1 MIHTIPS
8 FVMLSPAWRLRACLV
23 AAIVASAPGLAEAGA
38 QNIPCRQPF
47 IFRDAAV
54 NVVVLPYE
62 SAPGLPTA
70 GGIGERLAGL
80 MQLEVLRSIAKFG
93 SVGAVQ
99 MVGSAADCDPDLVIG
114 KLLGRLPG
122 APTTLRPG
130 HGLVVVWGRFYNE
143 GGNVFVQTFCRLI
156 RAGADETFELVAGGR
171 PFSAQISAQAFAC
184 APRKVT
190 VPDLKN
196 FEEQF
201 LRSTIVRA
209 TPQDSASGTPMPS
222 APQPYWISDTQ
233 GDWMKIASQ
242 GGLQGW
248 IRLSGARD
256 AWSLAR
262 WLPELTYIE
271 GMAGYL
277 RSRIAAKQS
286 SPVRVEW
293 LENAA
298 RALAEYEKSLDTQPA
313 ADTAPR
319 SGWRT
324 ALAAAVQLQLRGILA
339 TLKPQASADDRAAA
353 LGLFERAATTI
364 PHDGNARNLVAVMR
378 LSQALG
384 SSDPGPALKEAADDL
399 LRALGADPA
408 NPRLLANLQGAY
420 EALLAQSGTA
430 TPLLTDDER
439 RAITERLGA
448 IKQVRSAKPG

>member
-1 MIHTIPS
+1 MIQTIPS
-8 FVMLSPAWRLRACLV
+8 FFVLSPAWRLRACLV
-23 AAIVASAPGLAEAGA
+23 AAIVASAPSLAEAGA

-54 NVVVLPYE
+54 NVVVLPYA
-62 SAPGLPTA
+62 SAPGLPAA

-80 MQLEVLRSIAKFG
+80 IQLEVLRSIAKFG

-99 MVGSAADCDPDLVIG
+99 MVGSPADCDPDLVIG
-114 KLLGRLPG
+114 KLLGRVPG
-122 APTTLRPG
+122 SPTTLRQG

-209 TPQDSASGTPMPS
+209 APQESASGTPMPS

-242 GGLQGW
+242 GGIQGW

-277 RSRIAAKQS
+277 RSRIAAKQPS
-286 SPVRVEW
+286 AVRVAW
-293 LENAA
+293 LENAD
-298 RALAEYEKSLDTQPA
+298 RALAEYEKSVETLPA
-313 ADTAPR
+313 DPASR
-319 SGWRT
+319 SAWRT
-324 ALAAAVQLQLRGILA
+324 ALAGAVQLQLRGILA
-339 TLKPQASADDRAAA
+339 TLKPQVSADDWAAA
-353 LGLFERAATTI
+353 LGLFERAATMI

-430 TPLLTDDER
+430 TSLLTDDER

>member
-1 MIHTIPS
+1 MIQTIAS
-8 FVMLSPAWRLRACLV
+8 FFVLSPAWRLRACLV
-23 AAIVASAPGLAEAGA
+23 AAIVASAPSLAEAGA

-54 NVVVLPYE
+54 NVVVLPYA

-99 MVGSAADCDPDLVIG
+99 MVGSPADCDPDLVIG
-114 KLLGRLPG
+114 KLLGRVPG
-122 APTTLRPG
+122 SPTTLRQG

-209 TPQDSASGTPMPS
+209 APQESASGTPMPS

-242 GGLQGW
+242 GGIQGW

-277 RSRIAAKQS
+277 RSRIAAKQPS
-286 SPVRVEW
+286 AVRVDVAGERRPRPRGIREERRDTARRPGFAFRVAHGAGRRRPAAVARHPRHVEASGLGGRSGGRARSLRTRCHDDSARRECQESRGGDATLPGAR
-293 LENAA
+293 LERPGARAEGSGRRSAPGARRRPSQSTAA
-298 RALAEYEKSLDTQPA
+298 RQSPGRLRGVAGAIRHGHFPA
-313 ADTAPR
+313 DRRRAPR
-319 SGWRT
+319 
-324 ALAAAVQLQLRGILA
+324 
-339 TLKPQASADDRAAA
+339 DYRAA
-353 LGLFERAATTI
+353 RRDQT
-364 PHDGNARNLVAVMR
+364 
-378 LSQALG
+378 G
-384 SSDPGPALKEAADDL
+384 SFG
-399 LRALGADPA
+399 
-408 NPRLLANLQGAY
+408 
-420 EALLAQSGTA
+420 
-430 TPLLTDDER
+430 
-439 RAITERLGA
+439 
-448 IKQVRSAKPG
+448 

>member
-1 MIHTIPS
+1 MISTFKS
-8 FVMLSPAWRLRACLV
+8 FVVRRSAWCVCACIV
-23 AAIVASAPGLAEAGA
+23 AAIVASVPSLAEAGA
-38 QNIPCRQPF
+38 QNIPCRRPF
-47 IFRDAAV
+47 IFQGAAV

-62 SAPGLPTA
+62 SAAGLPTA

-99 MVGSAADCDPDLVIG
+99 MIGSSADCDPELVIR
-114 KLLGRLPG
+114 KLLGRVPG
-122 APTTLRPG
+122 AATTVRQG
-130 HGLVVVWGRFYNE
+130 HGLIVVWGRFYSE
-143 GGNVFVQTFCRLI
+143 SGNVFVQTFCRLI
-156 RAGADETFELVAGGR
+156 RAGVDETFELVAGGR

-190 VPDLKN
+190 VPDLRN

-209 TPQDSASGTPMPS
+209 TPQESASGTPMPS

-242 GGLQGW
+242 GGPQGW

-271 GMAGYL
+271 GMVGYL
-277 RSRIAAKQS
+277 RSRIAAQQS
-286 SPVRVEW
+286 SPVRSEW
-293 LENAA
+293 VENAA
-298 RALAEYEKSLDTQPA
+298 RALAEYEKSVQATS
-313 ADTAPR
+313 ADPGSR
-319 SGWRT
+319 SAWRT
-324 ALAAAVQLQLRGILA
+324 ALAGAVELQLRGILV
-339 TLKPQASADDRAAA
+339 TLKPQATADDRANA
-353 LGLFERAATTI
+353 LNLFERAATMI
-364 PHDGNARNLVAVMR
+364 PHDGNARNLVAVMQ
-378 LSQALG
+378 LSLALG
-384 SSDPGPALKEAADDL
+384 SSDPGPSLKQAADDL
-399 LRALGADPA
+399 LQALGADPG

-420 EALLAQSGTA
+420 EALLAQSATA

>member
-1 MIHTIPS
+1 MIHTILS
-8 FVMLSPAWRLRACLV
+8 FAVRRSAGRLCACIV
-23 AAIVASAPGLAEAGA
+23 VAIVATMPCLAEAGA
-38 QNIPCRQPF
+38 QNIPCRRPF
-47 IFRDAAV
+47 IFQGAAV

-62 SAPGLPTA
+62 SAPGLPAA

-99 MVGSAADCDPDLVIG
+99 MVGSPADCDPELVIG
-114 KLLGRLPG
+114 KLLGRVPG
-122 APTTLRPG
+122 AATTLRQG

-143 GGNVFVQTFCRLI
+143 SGNVFVQTFCRLI

-190 VPDLKN
+190 VPDLRN

-201 LRSTIVRA
+201 LRSTIVRE
-209 TPQDSASGTPMPS
+209 TPQESASGTRMPS
-222 APQPYWISDTQ
+222 QPQPYWISDTQ

-277 RSRIAAKQS
+277 RSRIAAQQRS
-286 SPVRVEW
+286 DVRAEW
-293 LENAA
+293 MENAA
-298 RALAEYEKSLDTQPA
+298 RALAEYEKSIDTQPA
-313 ADTAPR
+313 GDPGSR
-319 SGWRT
+319 SAWRT
-324 ALAAAVQLQLRGILA
+324 ALAGAVQLQLRGILA
-339 TLKPQASADDRAAA
+339 TLKPQASADDRANA
-353 LGLFERAATTI
+353 LNLFERAATMI

-384 SSDPGPALKEAADDL
+384 SSNPGPSLKEAADDL
-399 LRALGADPA
+399 LRALGADPG

-430 TPLLTDDER
+430 IPLLTDDER
-439 RAITERLGA
+439 RTITERLGA